1 MRVASLS
8 LPLLL
13 LLLSPN
19 PALADKHN
27 LVCPLTYSPES
38 QLLTASVSIGTPA
51 STYNL
56 VVDTGS
62 PFFVIQSGSFHSTSS
77 TYDPDPT
84 SDGVEMGGGYMTTN
98 PDPRKDAGPVKPK
111 MKFMLDTG
119 FLNEGSGQRA
129 GGGAMGGNLTI
140 SLSDLGGQLK
150 GANGILGLSP
160 SMDHISQPPMSQKGQ
175 RHRHNT
181 AAQGQE
187 AGQAEDPSFLHSFL
201 SSDHKEKLGM
211 KGDSHFYLAFSPS
224 NPPTG
229 ELVFPLSGDSL
240 PRSIPT
246 YSYGDAIAI
255 DPSSG
260 STYPAHPFW
269 GLAHRRDLSFLMDS
283 AIVPDIQIDALL
295 FDSGT
300 SGIIAPP
307 SEVEKIFKAAKSRI
321 NTIPPPKGSGVI
333 TGQAKCSEGLKFGFG
348 IGDKQASFL
357 SIRPKTSDQ
366 QMGANRMRYSEAD
379 TSEASENPL
388 LKWKSYIDAGVNVY
402 LSGLQNTLGLISV
415 NLKKRHMVKL
425 MKREFFMLL
434 GKKVPFTPPPPP
446 RAKSPPASEP
456 KAKSDA
462 KDLSSQDNVVKL
474 KKREFFLLKLL
485 GQKVPVFPPP
495 PANPPPAPKPKVQSG
510 GERPSSQTNNGGQ
523 VEDMCEVTLVGSPQV
538 EQMFPANGKDFK
550 PWILG
555 MEFFQENLMY
565 FNLDSAQT
573 VIVPRNE

>member
-1 MRVASLS
+1 MRVASLT

-19 PALADKHN
+19 PALADEQN
-27 LVCPLTYSPES
+27 LVCPLTYSHES

-56 VVDTGS
+56 IVDTGS
-62 PFFVIQSGSFHSTSS
+62 PFLVVESGSFHSTSS

-98 PDPRKDAGPVKPK
+98 PDPRKDAGPVQAK
-111 MKFMLDTG
+111 MKFILDTG

-129 GGGAMGGNLTI
+129 GGGAIGGNLTI
-140 SLSDLGGQLK
+140 GLSDLGGQLK

-160 SMDHISQPPMSQKGQ
+160 SMDRASQPSMLQEGQGHRGATPAQKG
-175 RHRHNT
+175 
-181 AAQGQE
+181 E
-187 AGQAEDPSFLHSFL
+187 AGHGEDPSFLHSFL

-211 KGDSHFYLAFSPS
+211 KGHSHFYLAFNPS

-240 PRSIPT
+240 PPSIPT

-260 STYPAHPFW
+260 STYPAHPIW
-269 GLAHRRDLSFLMDS
+269 GLAHRHDLSFLIDS

-300 SGIIAPP
+300 SGIMGPP
-307 SEVEKIFKAAKSRI
+307 SEVEKIFNAAKSRI
-321 NTIPPPKGSGVI
+321 NTIPPPQGSGVI
-333 TGQAKCSEGLKFGFG
+333 TGKAKCSEGLKFGFG

-357 SIRPKTSDQ
+357 SIRPKPSNQET
-366 QMGANRMRYSEAD
+366 GGNRLRYSAVD
-379 TSEASENPL
+379 TPEASENPL
-388 LKWKSYIDAGVNVY
+388 LTWKSYIDVGVNVY
-402 LSGLQNTLGLISV
+402 LSGLQNTLGSISV
-415 NLKKRHMVKL
+415 NLKK
-425 MKREFFMLL
+425 KRRM
-434 GKKVPFTPPPPP
+434 
-446 RAKSPPASEP
+446 
-456 KAKSDA
+456 
-462 KDLSSQDNVVKL
+462 VKL
-474 KKREFFLLKLL
+474 KKRDFFLFKLL
-485 GQKVPVFPPP
+485 GQKFPASPPP
-495 PANPPPAPKPKVQSG
+495 PDNPPPAPKPKGQG
-510 GERPSSQTNNGGQ
+510 GGGSQPSQDNNGGQ
-523 VEDMCEVTLVGSPQV
+523 AEEDMCEVTLVGSPQV

>member
-1 MRVASLS
+1 MRVASLTL

-19 PALADKHN
+19 PAVADEHN
-27 LVCPLTYSPES
+27 LVYPLTYSPES

-62 PFFVIQSGSFHSTSS
+62 PFLVIQSGSFRSTSS

-84 SDGVEMGGGYMTTN
+84 SQGVELGGGYMTTN
-98 PDPRKDAGPVKPK
+98 PDPSKDAGPVKPK

-119 FLNEGSGQRA
+119 FLNQGSGQRA

-140 SLSDLGGQLK
+140 GLSDLGGQLK

-160 SMDHISQPPMSQKGQ
+160 SMDRVPHPPMPPKGKGN
-175 RHRHNT
+175 RGNT
-181 AAQGQE
+181 PPSPSG
-187 AGQAEDPSFLHSFL
+187 AGQGEDPSFLHSFL
-201 SSDHKEKLGM
+201 SSDHKKKLDM

-240 PRSIPT
+240 PPSIPT

-269 GLAHRRDLSFLMDS
+269 GLAHRRDLSFLIDS

-321 NTIPPPKGSGVI
+321 NTIPPPKESGVVM
-333 TGQAKCSEGLKFGFG
+333 GQAKCSERLKFGFG

-357 SIRPKTSDQ
+357 SIRPKPSNQ
-366 QMGANRMRYSEAD
+366 QTGGNGMRYSEVD
-379 TSEASENPL
+379 TSDASENL
-388 LKWKSYIDAGVNVY
+388 LLTWKSYIDAGVNVY
-402 LSGLQNTLGLISV
+402 HSSVQNALGLISV
-415 NLKKRHMVKL
+415 NLKKRHMAKL
-425 MKREFFMLL
+425 KKRGFFKLL
-434 GKKVPFTPPPPP
+434 GKKIAFTPPPPP
-446 RAKSPPASEP
+446 LPAKSPEAPEP
-456 KAKSDA
+456 KVLGGGGSQ
-462 KDLSSQDNVVKL
+462 SSQDN
-474 KKREFFLLKLL
+474 
-485 GQKVPVFPPP
+485 
-495 PANPPPAPKPKVQSG
+495 
-510 GERPSSQTNNGGQ
+510 NGGQ
-523 VEDMCEVTLVGSPQV
+523 AEEDMCDVTLMGSPQV

-573 VIVPRNE
+573 VIMPRNGLWR